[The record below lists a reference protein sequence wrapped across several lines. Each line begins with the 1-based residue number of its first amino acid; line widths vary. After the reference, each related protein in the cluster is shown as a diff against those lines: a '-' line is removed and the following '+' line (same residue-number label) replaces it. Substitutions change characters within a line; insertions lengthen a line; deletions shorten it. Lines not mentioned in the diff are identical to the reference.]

1 MTGLRLDPRLG
12 RVALKNSAGKNQLA
26 MPLAVCADH
35 ALARLRETGIAG
47 RVDAVLDRYHGPLSQ
62 DEDPQAA
69 AKRYGELLARDLG
82 LGAAELA
89 AFGPHEQPFNFHR
102 ALGAYLIERLP
113 AEGSWWRSERKW
125 TRVYA
130 SPASDA
136 VIEQF
141 PTYARQHVVPWTEAR
156 RVVLDRFRWLDLV
169 GVAARYA
176 ARVSGREPAAELRN
190 ACEARGVQR
199 AASSDVA
206 ALAEELPRL
215 FSAPLPGP
223 EAPETIG
230 SDRRQY
236 YVHLRGSRLH
246 WSVREGDE
254 RVEGGRPM
262 DVIEVPRIGRLR
274 GWVGFDSGDAPPLL
288 NAVVQE
294 YGLREQLPWIAD
306 AVEAL

>member
-1 MTGLRLDPRLG
+1 MPFGRAFPLEKVCRARAGGVTGLRLDPRLG

-141 PTYARQHVVPWTEAR
+141 PTCAQAIVRLPA
-156 RVVLDRFRWLDLV
+156 
-169 GVAARYA
+169 GVAVK
-176 ARVSGREPAAELRN
+176 VSGPTVYTYANGTLRPVASFDAFKRLGSPEIFSIGQSDFAMYPQGEL
-190 ACEARGVQR
+190 VQ
-199 AASSDVA
+199 
-206 ALAEELPRL
+206 
-215 FSAPLPGP
+215 
-223 EAPETIG
+223 
-230 SDRRQY
+230 
-236 YVHLRGSRLH
+236 
-246 WSVREGDE
+246 
-254 RVEGGRPM
+254 
-262 DVIEVPRIGRLR
+262 
-274 GWVGFDSGDAPPLL
+274 
-288 NAVVQE
+288 
-294 YGLREQLPWIAD
+294 
-306 AVEAL
+306 